1 MAPGLPGTPPSTAA
15 GRNIVT
21 TWAERPRIE
30 ATLLNPALLAVLLA
44 AAARDYEPEA
54 GMAWPL
60 AFLVLPVVLHRPTRN
75 ALPRDTRTHLSTWVR
90 REPLLRAG
98 FPERAAAM
106 VPRTRE
112 GIRFGLR
119 AGILT
124 INGGNVLGHLTE
136 DPAPGELRQLVR
148 AARLVGRW
156 LAKSDQPSTPFALLG
171 VAP

>member
-1 MAPGLPGTPPSTAA
+1 MTAWTA
-15 GRNIVT
+15 
-21 TWAERPRIE
+21 RPRIE

-44 AAARDYEPEA
+44 GAARDYDEEA
-54 GMAWPL
+54 GMPWPL
-60 AFLVLPVVLHRPTRN
+60 AFLVIPVVLHRPTRN
-75 ALPRDTRTHLSTWVR
+75 ALPRDTRTHLSTWLR

-112 GIRFGLR
+112 GLRFGLR

-124 INGGNVLGHLTE
+124 VDGANVVGNLTDE
-136 DPAPGELRQLVR
+136 PAPGELRQLVR
-148 AARLVGRW
+148 AARLLGRW